1 VSDVVIKKPLKDH
14 LQQLY
19 SDWLVRGNLALT
31 LSGKLKKPSISVLGE
46 WILIACERIT
56 VTGVKKCCISNALDG
71 TEEDFLWKYD
81 ENEDS
86 DCEEDGDDD
95 EQQSENKNSE

>member
-1 VSDVVIKKPLKDH
+1 VNLWS
-14 LQQLY
+14 
-19 SDWLVRGNLALT
+19 SSTFTVRAISIILT
-31 LSGKLKKPSISVLGE
+31 LISRTLFSLHWSIIIQKWCKVR

-71 TEEDFLWKYD
+71 TEEDFLWKDD
-81 ENEDS
+81 ENKDS
-86 DCEEDGDDD
+86 DCEEDGDGD